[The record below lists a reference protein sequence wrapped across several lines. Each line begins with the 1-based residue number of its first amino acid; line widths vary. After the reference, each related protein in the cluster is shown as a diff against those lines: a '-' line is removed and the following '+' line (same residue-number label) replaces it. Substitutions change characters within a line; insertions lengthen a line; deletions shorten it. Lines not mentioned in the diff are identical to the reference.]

1 MKTWI
6 KRISI
11 ALAVVIAIAV
21 AGLAVFLLTF
31 DPNAYKDRLEAWVQQ
46 RYHRTL
52 TIEGDIEA
60 TLFPSLG
67 LTLQGVSLSEPGS
80 TETFASVENARM
92 AVAIWPLLSRNVVVD
107 HATFSGVKARVVR
120 DKQGHLN
127 FQDLLGA
134 AKASD
139 GHGGAD
145 TPSDD
150 APGAGT
156 PYIDIAGL
164 DIKDGEVLLQDD
176 ATGRALTISQLSAR
190 TGRVR
195 VAEPFA
201 LSVSAHIEGSVPRF
215 NADISGQGELRVD
228 PDARRYAARKL
239 DVKVAGQ
246 LPGVQAKN
254 LAVRGDIA
262 FDEGRGALDVTGLT
276 AVFQGELARL
286 AGGPASMDASVAAQR
301 LQLDRT
307 GGALQVEKLA
317 VRAKGTAVPG
327 PFELA
332 VDVPSL
338 DLSPNAA
345 AGAPMTARL
354 RVAGNDGMDVRLGVK
369 GIGGN
374 TGSLSA
380 TEATMAGEIKQG
392 ARAWT
397 FSAASPMT
405 LVPAKREV
413 AATAL
418 AGEVAIND
426 PGLPGGALKIPYTG
440 AAQAD
445 RSANTANI
453 RLEAQ
458 LEGGKLALT
467 ADVTRMAAQ
476 PDIRFALAADT
487 LDLDKL
493 MPADTPAQR
502 ATPAAAAAKDGGTR
516 AAVPGTG
523 PAPAPTT
530 APAPAPAT
538 GPAPAPAAASDPA
551 AAPSAGTAAPAAP
564 SAVPAPTPRTPDAA
578 RRLDGGLDL
587 SALVG
592 PAAQGTVKIGRLVAR
607 GVVAENLSGAV
618 RLARGKLDV
627 SPLAATLYGGKLAGN
642 VSLDAARDNAIA
654 TRFTL
659 DGVAIGPLLAALA
672 ERAPITGVGNV
683 AADLTTRGRQGG
695 AFRDNLGGTLQLR
708 LRDGAIKG
716 FDVARTLRDL
726 KQAILGGKQG
736 DVADTNADSSRET
749 TFSRMDADLALAAG
763 IATIKRLDVVS
774 PVVRVSQGTPAVIDL
789 PKGTLDLVANVRI
802 ADPPPAYAD
811 LGELRGLAVPV
822 HVAGPYDALRYRVD
836 WRAVAGDALSRALQR
851 ALRDRGADSKGN
863 GESRQDAIKDLGRM
877 LKGITGK

>member
-11 ALAVVIAIAV
+11 ALAVVIGLAV

-31 DPNAYKDRLEAWVQQ
+31 DPNAYKDRLESWVQQ

-67 LTLQGVSLSEPGS
+67 LTLQGVSLSEPGG

-92 AVAIWPLLSRNVVVD
+92 AVAIWPLLSRNVVID

-120 DKQGHLN
+120 DKQGRLN
-127 FQDLLGA
+127 FQDLMGK
-134 AKASD
+134 AKTSD
-139 GHGGAD
+139 GPGGAD
-145 TPSDD
+145 AGASGDESR
-150 APGAGT
+150 AGT

-195 VAEPFA
+195 VAEPFE
-201 LSVSAHIEGSVPRF
+201 LSVSAHIEGSAPQF
-215 NADISGQGELRVD
+215 NADLSGQGELTMD

-239 DVKVAGQ
+239 DVKIAGQ

-262 FDEGRGALDVTGLT
+262 FDEGRGALDVTGLM

-301 LQLDRT
+301 LQLDRA
-307 GGALQVEKLA
+307 GGAMRVDKLA
-317 VRAKGTAVPG
+317 VRAKGAARPG

-332 VDVPSL
+332 VDAPSL
-338 DLSPNAA
+338 DLSPKSA
-345 AGAPMTARL
+345 AGVAMTARL
-354 RVAGNDGMDVRLGVK
+354 RVAGNDGMDLRLGIDGV
-369 GIGGN
+369 GGN
-374 TGSLSA
+374 TGGLSA
-380 TEATMAGEIKQG
+380 AQATIAGEIKQG
-392 ARAWT
+392 ARTWT
-397 FSAASPMT
+397 LSAASPIT
-405 LVPAKREV
+405 FVPARRAI

-418 AGEVAIND
+418 AGEVAIAD

-445 RSANTANI
+445 GVANTANL
-453 RLEAQ
+453 RLEGQ
-458 LEGGKLALT
+458 LEGGKLALS
-467 ADVTRMAAQ
+467 ADVARTSAQ
-476 PDIRFALAADT
+476 PAIRFAVAADT

-493 MPADTPAQR
+493 MPAGTPAQR
-502 ATPAAAAAKDGGTR
+502 AGPAAVGGKDSGTG
-516 AAVPGTG
+516 AAVPGAG
-523 PAPAPTT
+523 AASAPAS
-530 APAPAPAT
+530 
-538 GPAPAPAAASDPA
+538 APAPAAPGGPS
-551 AAPSAGTAAPAAP
+551 AAPPGTAAPASP
-564 SAVPAPTPRTPDAA
+564 SAASAPRP
-578 RRLDGGLDL
+578 GGGIDL
-587 SALVG
+587 SVLVG
-592 PAAQGTVKIGRLVAR
+592 PQAQGTIKIGRLVAR
-607 GVVAENLSGAV
+607 GLVAENLSGAV
-618 RLARGKLDV
+618 RLAQGKLDV

-642 VSLDAARDNAIA
+642 VSVDAARDNAIA

-659 DGVAIGPLLAALA
+659 DGVAIGPLLAAVA
-672 ERAPITGVGNV
+672 KRSPMTGVGNV
-683 AADLTTRGRQGG
+683 AADLTTHGRQGD
-695 AFRDNLGGTLQLR
+695 ALRDNLGGTLQLR

-716 FDVARTLRDL
+716 FDVARTLREL

-736 DVADTNADSSRET
+736 EQADVSADASRET

-774 PVVRVSQGTPAVIDL
+774 PVVRVSQGTPAIIDL
-789 PKGTLDLVANVRI
+789 PKGTLDVVANVRI
-802 ADPPPAYAD
+802 ADPPPSYAD
-811 LGELRGLAVPV
+811 LAELRGLAVPV

-851 ALRDRGADSKGN
+851 ALRDRGADSNRN